1 MSVYVQ
7 EYRLY
12 SKDQIEIAAG
22 RRVGD
27 TSGHVQNTNRRKF
40 QLTSHI
46 LRYRSVL
53 LRATVDEN
61 DKIGFLLRITTLS
74 LFFFR
79 ICRNQNL
86 EIILIHV
93 F

>member
-27 TSGHVQNTNRRKF
+27 VQNTNRRKF

-46 LRYRSVL
+46 LRYRSGL